1 VAISLEVGVGLN
13 PLLAPRC
20 TQQMAHR
27 LHPLLESSVLLT
39 ALSALAMTLYFNGSR
54 GDDRASI
61 EAAKTAQAH

>member
-1 VAISLEVGVGLN
+1 MAISLEVGVGLN

-39 ALSALAMTLYFNGSR
+39 ALSALALNLYFNGSR
-54 GDDRASI
+54 GEDKASF
-61 EAAKTAQAH
+61 EPPKTAQAH